1 MNGQKEVPVTSQTG
15 RHAGITGASTAVL
28 WLSAAIGL
36 LALACGLAGFLWGG
50 AGVGREVTTL
60 GGDTV
65 ELYGRGLYKNDTIFA
80 AGNNRGS
87 DLTMLVLG
95 LPLLAVSAVLYS
107 RGSARGR
114 FLLLGTIGFFLYVG
128 ASYALGGVAY
138 NEMFFAYAGLFSA
151 SLFALILL
159 FSTFD
164 AEFLG
169 EAVPD
174 DMPRRW
180 PGGFMV
186 ASGVATF
193 FIWIME
199 PLAAL
204 AGGRTPGSLE
214 TRTTLFTTALDIG
227 VIVPAALVAGI
238 LILRGRRFGYVVA
251 MSLLILE
258 AMLMP
263 LITTA
268 TIVQI
273 RDGISFEPGEIVGPI
288 AGFSVFAVLSLGV
301 IFTLL
306 RRIGLRPSA

>member
-1 MNGQKEVPVTSQTG
+1 MNSRESPNPANEVQS
-15 RHAGITGASTAVL
+15 AVV
-28 WLSAAIGL
+28 WLSVATGL
-36 LALACGLAGFLWGG
+36 LALLCGLAGLLWGG
-50 AGVGREVTTL
+50 AGEAREVTTL
-60 GGDTV
+60 SGDTV
-65 ELYGRGLYKNDTIFA
+65 ELYGRGLYRNDTVFA

-95 LPLLAVSAVLYS
+95 IPLLALSVVLYR
-107 RGSARGR
+107 RGSAKGR
-114 FLLLGTIGFFLYVG
+114 FLLLGTLGFFLYIG
-128 ASYALGGVAY
+128 ASYALGAVAY
-138 NEMFFAYAGLFSA
+138 NEMFLAYVGLFA
-151 SLFALILL
+151 AALFALTVLY
-159 FSTFD
+159 STFN
-164 AEFLG
+164 AEFLTRAIPEG
-169 EAVPD
+169 
-174 DMPRRW
+174 MPRRW

-193 FIWIME
+193 VIWIME

-204 AGGRTPGSLE
+204 AGGETPASLE

-251 MSLLILE
+251 FSLLVLE

-263 LITTA
+263 LITIA

-273 RDGISFEPGEIVGPI
+273 REGVRFEPGEIAGPI

-301 IFTLL
+301 IFTLM
-306 RRIGLRPSA
+306 RKMAPAEQFN

>member
-1 MNGQKEVPVTSQTG
+1 MTSPNS
-15 RHAGITGASTAVL
+15 RDAGSAESSTTVL
-28 WLSAAIGL
+28 WLSVATGL

-50 AGVGREVTTL
+50 EGQAREVTTVS
-60 GGDTV
+60 GDTV
-65 ELYGRGLYKNDTIFA
+65 ELYGRGLYQNDTTFA

-95 LPLLAVSAVLYS
+95 LPLLVFSTVLYR

-114 FLLLGTIGFFLYVG
+114 FVLLGTFGFFLYIG
-128 ASYALGGVAY
+128 ASYALGAVAY
-138 NEMFFAYAGLFSA
+138 NDMFLAYVGLFTA
-151 SLFALILL
+151 SLFGLIRL

-164 AEFLG
+164 AAFLRS
-169 EAVPD
+169 AIPD

-193 FIWIME
+193 LIWIVE

-204 AGGRTPGSLE
+204 ASGETPTSLE

-238 LILRGRRFGYVVA
+238 LILSGRRFGYVVA
-251 MSLLILE
+251 FSLLVLE

-268 TIVQI
+268 TIVQV

-301 IFTLL
+301 IFTLM
-306 RRIGLRPSA
+306 RRIGRGDSHQ